1 MRAFKFRAQPTVA
14 RKSSQAGFSAVEMI
28 VAVAFFGVLMLGF
41 IGVFP
46 MGLRTVQKGERMS
59 VATNIAQDEI
69 ERLKTLAVANADIAA
84 GAHVDAANPIQGAY
98 TRTWTITDDNPM
110 AGMKRLDMNVAFSDN
125 GIVRNIAMST
135 YLNP

>member
-1 MRAFKFRAQPTVA
+1 MHAHESRPQAVA
-14 RKSSQAGFSAVEMI
+14 VRNAPQAGFSAVEMI

-46 MGLRTVQKGERMS
+46 MGLRTVEKSERMT
-59 VATNIAQDEI
+59 VATALAQDEI
-69 ERLKTLAVANADIAA
+69 ERLKTLPAVDPDLAA
-84 GAHVDAANPIQGAY
+84 GAHVDANNPIQGAY
-98 TRTWTITDDNPM
+98 TRTWTVTDDNPM

-125 GIVRNIAMST
+125 GTPRTISMST